1 MKDADLI
8 RKVKEHG
15 ADEEAVREMLLELM
29 EDKEVTPEQV
39 IRCLDDSGEW
49 LGGYPGSDDGVVTC
63 VNPTF
68 AVSVTTEYERL
79 SGNANA
85 YCC

>member
-39 IRCLDDSGEW
+39 IRCLEYSCEW
-49 LGGYPGSDDGVVTC
+49 VGGYPGSDDGVVTC
-63 VNPTF
+63 ENPTF

-79 SGNANA
+79 SGNENA
-85 YCC
+85 YSC